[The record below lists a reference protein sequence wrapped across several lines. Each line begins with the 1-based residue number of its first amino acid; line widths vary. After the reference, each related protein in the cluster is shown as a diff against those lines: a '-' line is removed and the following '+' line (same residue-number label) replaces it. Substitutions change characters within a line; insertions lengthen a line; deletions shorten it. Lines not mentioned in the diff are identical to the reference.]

1 MLKRLGA
8 ASLRLG
14 VSSLAPGRPY
24 VWAAHAPGEGLY
36 CTSDRKKRATS
47 SGVPFAVWVAETAAI
62 ERRPSLIGW
71 GLTFAVATFFFRAR
85 PRRRRPETFFFPG
98 RRRETSGGPRLI
110 PNLSP
115 TSSMTFLP

>member
-47 SGVPFAVWVAETAAI
+47 SGVPSWVI
-62 ERRPSLIGW
+62 E
-71 GLTFAVATFFFRAR
+71 VA
-85 PRRRRPETFFFPG
+85 PRD
-98 RRRETSGGPRLI
+98 RL
-110 PNLSP
+110 L
-115 TSSMTFLP
+115 FLVG